1 MLIYRQQEY
10 DYKYQTQT
18 SLLTRFNQAF
28 MESNWWFVNE
38 IIGDELN
45 NLRPLPYE
53 LINGF

>member
-1 MLIYRQQEY
+1 
-10 DYKYQTQT
+10 
-18 SLLTRFNQAF
+18 